1 MKLKEVREAV
11 IAVLRELFPEH
22 EIYGADTREPVTRP
36 SFKVVLFP
44 AGCDAMCGGS
54 RERSADVDIY
64 YYASNEQE
72 ARAECE
78 EITEALSDA
87 FYAGFD
93 AGDIGIYLDWDIS
106 MELADAGVLI
116 CQFGVKWYETIAE
129 TGEPMEEL
137 NLNIDVENDFMEVL
151 SDGSDDAEG

>member
-11 IAVLRELFPEH
+11 IAILRGLFPEYK
-22 EIYGADTREPVTRP
+22 IYGVDTREPVTRP
-36 SFKVVLFP
+36 SFKVMLFP
-44 AGCDAMCGGS
+44 AGCGAMCGGS

-64 YYASNEQE
+64 FYATDEHK

-78 EITEALSDA
+78 EVTEALSDA
-87 FYAGFD
+87 FYDGFD
-93 AGDIGIYLDWDIS
+93 IGSVGIYLDWDIS
-106 MELADAGVLI
+106 MEFMENGVLV
-116 CQFGVKWYETIAE
+116 CQFGLTWYETLIE

-137 NLNIDVENDFMEVL
+137 NLNIDVQNDMEVL